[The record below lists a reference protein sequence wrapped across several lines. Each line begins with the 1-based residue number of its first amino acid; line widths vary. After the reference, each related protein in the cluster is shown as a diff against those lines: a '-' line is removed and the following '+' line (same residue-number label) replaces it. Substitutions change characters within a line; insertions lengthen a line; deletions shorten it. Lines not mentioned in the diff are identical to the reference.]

1 MEAHP
6 LAPLPRHGCARILR
20 CVIARLLSLLTM
32 LSALVLA
39 APGALAQ
46 GTAPE
51 LVATPP
57 GARARLQRVT
67 VNILDGRESLARGVV
82 LQDTGR
88 IVTALVP
95 VREARDLRVVYPDGR
110 IDRARVVATDLAW
123 GIALLEGTAGRWVE
137 GLRIADRDARVRDEV
152 SWVPAAG
159 ARVSSGLLRRRR
171 SFVGGN
177 ATLLRDA
184 WELDP
189 IPANSAV
196 GSPIFHH
203 ATSTLVGLVVPPD
216 RESEITGAD
225 VAFGVPVSVLRAL
238 ANSASAASRPWLG
251 LVMVEFPP
259 GASVRFATGGLRVTS
274 VAPDGP
280 GAAAGLRGGTNGDV
294 VVAVDN
300 HPVRTLA
307 DLGEVLERRHIGEDV
322 LLRVTRRG
330 ATFDATLTLAARPQV
345 AAPTEQPR
353 NDDATPRGQPE

>member
-1 MEAHP
+1 MGRL
-6 LAPLPRHGCARILR
+6 LAPLA
-20 CVIARLLSLLTM
+20 VV
-32 LSALVLA
+32 SALTLA
-39 APGALAQ
+39 SPRASAQ
-46 GTAPE
+46 STAPE

-67 VNILDGRESLARGVV
+67 VNILDGHDSLARGVV

-88 IVTALVP
+88 ILTALVP

-123 GIALLEGTAGRWVE
+123 GLALLEGTAGRWVE

-203 ATSTLVGLVVPPD
+203 ATNTLVGLVVPPD

-225 VAFGVPVSVLRAL
+225 VAFGVPVPVLRAL
-238 ANSASAASRPWLG
+238 ASSAVAAARPWLG

-274 VAPDGP
+274 VSPEGP
-280 GAAAGLRGGTNGDV
+280 GAAAGLRGGPNGDV

-300 HPVRTLA
+300 RQVRTLA
-307 DLGEVLERRHIGEDV
+307 DLGAALENRRIGEEV
-322 LLRVTRRG
+322 LLRVTRGG
-330 ATFDATLTLAARPQV
+330 ATFDAQLTLAARPQGP
-345 AAPTEQPR
+345 APAERPR
-353 NDDATPRGQPE
+353 DDDNGTPRGEQE